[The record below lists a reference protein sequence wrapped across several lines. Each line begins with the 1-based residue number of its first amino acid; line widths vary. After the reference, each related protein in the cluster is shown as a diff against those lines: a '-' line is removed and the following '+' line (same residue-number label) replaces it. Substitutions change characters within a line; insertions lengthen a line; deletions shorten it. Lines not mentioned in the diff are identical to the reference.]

1 MKMDW
6 NCTLTEERLSDFLE
20 GALAGEERKACAAHA
35 SNCAACS
42 EMLARVSALVGE
54 MHALEPLPEPNFLAR
69 RIINNTL
76 RARKSGGSLAS
87 WSGWMGLLWQPR
99 FAMGIATVV
108 ATLMIVA
115 HAAGPQLSN
124 LTPAD
129 LNPVNLV
136 RAGNRQAHLTYAR
149 GEKFVNDLR
158 VVYEIRAML
167 ASPEP
172 SQASPENQ
180 ASPEPDGKQP
190 DTGQREEREFEQR
203 REARMERSSTVWAML
218 LAAVGGSASHS
229 ANGSPL

>member
-6 NCTLTEERLSDFLE
+6 NCALTEDRLSDFLE
-20 GALAGEERKACAAHA
+20 GALASEEREACAAHA

-42 EMLARVSALVGE
+42 EMLARVSGLIGE

-69 RIINNTL
+69 RIVNNTL
-76 RARKSGGSLAS
+76 RARKRGSDLTS
-87 WSGWMGLLWQPR
+87 WSGWMALLWQPR
-99 FAMGIATVV
+99 FAMGIATVAV
-108 ATLMIVA
+108 TIVILA
-115 HAAGPQLSN
+115 HAAAPQLSQ

-158 VVYEIRAML
+158 VVYEIRAMM
-167 ASPEP
+167 ATPED
-172 SQASPENQ
+172 SQAEPENQ
-180 ASPEPDGKQP
+180 NSQPPDNKQP
-190 DTGQREEREFEQR
+190 DTGQREERQFEQR
-203 REARMERSSTVWAML
+203 REARMEQSGTVWAML
-218 LAAVGGSASHS
+218 LAAVGKSASHT